1 MRVRTKTVW
10 QEMINGTQATEKE
23 YKNLK
28 LDLLVRR
35 ADMAGTGTE
44 RGK

>member
-1 MRVRTKTVW
+1 MA
-10 QEMINGTQATEKE
+10 MINETQATEKE

-35 ADMAGTGTE
+35 ADIDIPG
-44 RGK
+44 RGRDREAEVKC